1 MSKQAKRTTRKQP
14 VASGTERLVVVGV
27 RRKEPD
33 WDSYIDALLLYA
45 LRTVK
50 DENTSPAEKG
60 DDK

>member
-1 MSKQAKRTTRKQP
+1 MSKRAKRTTQP
-14 VASGTERLVVVGV
+14 QPATDGTQRLVVVGV

-50 DENTSPAEKG
+50 DENASATEKG
-60 DDK
+60 GDK